1 MPDIPVGDAAE
12 NVVDWMRDNLA
23 TLFDVV
29 SEVMLWCVDI
39 ILRALTT
46 PDPLVITVLAAAL
59 ALWAR
64 GIGLAVFT
72 LAGMLLIQG
81 MQLWPEAMQTLA
93 VVVVASFLAVAVG
106 IPAGIWAARS
116 RAANHV
122 MRPVLDLMQTLP
134 AFVYLIP
141 AVFFFGIG
149 VVPGVVATFIFAIPP
164 AVRLTELGIG
174 QVDKEMV
181 EAATAFGATPA
192 QTLRQVQLPLAIPSI
207 MAGLNQVIMMSL
219 SMVVIAGLVG
229 AGGLG
234 SVVVNGISRLDI
246 GVGFEGGLAVVFLA
260 MYLDRVTGAFPR
272 ERSRRRT
279 RRTRAT
285 PVGAVE
291 PTPEPEPDPDPKP
304 AIAPTPTHA

>member
-1 MPDIPVGDAAE
+1 MRDIPVGDATE
-12 NVVDWMRDNLA
+12 QVVDWMRENLA
-23 TLFDVV
+23 PFFDAV
-29 SEVMLWCVDI
+29 SAVMLWCVDI
-39 ILRALTT
+39 ILQALTA
-46 PDPLVITVLAAAL
+46 PHPLVIAAAATGL

-64 GIGLAVFT
+64 GIGLAVFS
-72 LAGMLLIQG
+72 LAGLLLIQG
-81 MQLWPEAMQTLA
+81 MQLWTQAMETLA
-93 VVVVASFLAVAVG
+93 VVIVASMLAVAVG

-122 MRPVLDLMQTLP
+122 MRPILDLMQTLP

-149 VVPGVVATFIFAIPP
+149 LVPGVVATFIFAIPP
-164 AVRLTELGIG
+164 AVRLTELGIR

-192 QTLRQVQLPLAIPSI
+192 QTLRQVQLPLAVPSI

-234 SVVVNGISRLDI
+234 SVVVTGISRLDI

-272 ERSRRRT
+272 ERGRRRT
-279 RRTRAT
+279 RRTGVTKVAE
-285 PVGAVE
+285 PE
-291 PTPEPEPDPDPKP
+291 PTPDPQP
-304 AIAPTPTHA
+304 AAAPAQIHA

>member
-1 MPDIPVGDAAE
+1 MRDIPVGDATE
-12 NVVDWMRDNLA
+12 QVVDWMRENLA
-23 TLFDVV
+23 AFFDAI
-29 SEVMLWCVDI
+29 SAVMLWCVDI
-39 ILRALTT
+39 ILQALTA
-46 PDPLVITVLAAAL
+46 PHPLVVTAAAAAL

-72 LAGMLLIQG
+72 IAGMLLIQG
-81 MQLWPEAMQTLA
+81 MQLWTQAMESLA
-93 VVVVASFLAVAVG
+93 VVIVASILAVGVG
-106 IPAGIWAARS
+106 IPAGIWAARN
-116 RAANHV
+116 RAANHFL
-122 MRPVLDLMQTLP
+122 RPVLDLMQTLP

-149 VVPGVVATFIFAIPP
+149 LVPGVVATFIFAIPP
-164 AVRLTELGIG
+164 AVRLTELGIR

-181 EAATAFGATPA
+181 EAAAAFGATPN

-234 SVVVNGISRLDI
+234 SVVVTGISRLDI

-279 RRTRAT
+279 RRAPAGT
-285 PVGAVE
+285 PA
-291 PTPEPEPDPDPKP
+291 PAPEPAADPEPVAAP
-304 AIAPTPTHA
+304 AKTPA

>member
-1 MPDIPVGDAAE
+1 MRDIPVGDTTE
-12 NVVDWMRDNLA
+12 QVVDWMRENLA
-23 TLFDVV
+23 PLFDAV
-29 SEVMLWCVDI
+29 SSAMLWSVDI
-39 ILRALTT
+39 ILQALTA
-46 PDPLVITVLAAAL
+46 PHPLVITAGAAAL

-64 GIGLAVFT
+64 GIGLAVFSI
-72 LAGMLLIQG
+72 AGMLLIQG
-81 MQLWPEAMQTLA
+81 MQLWPQAMESLA
-93 VVVVASFLAVAVG
+93 VVVVASLLAVAVG

-116 RAANHV
+116 RTANHV
-122 MRPVLDLMQTLP
+122 LRPVLDLMQTLP

-149 VVPGVVATFIFAIPP
+149 LVPGVVATFIFAIPP
-164 AVRLTELGIG
+164 AVRLTELGIR

-234 SVVVNGISRLDI
+234 SVVVTGISRLDI

-279 RRTRAT
+279 RRTRAVQVT
-285 PVGAVE
+285 EPGPAPDSEPAAAPVH
-291 PTPEPEPDPDPKP
+291 
-304 AIAPTPTHA
+304 THV

>member
-1 MPDIPVGDAAE
+1 MGDIPVGDVTE
-12 NVVDWMRDNLA
+12 KIVDWMRLSWA
-23 TLFDVV
+23 PLFDGI
-29 SEVMLWCVDI
+29 SELMLWCVDV
-39 ILRALTT
+39 LLFVLTA
-46 PDPLVITVLAAAL
+46 PHPLVVTAAAVAL
-59 ALWAR
+59 AFWAR
-64 GIGLAVFT
+64 GIGLAVFS

-81 MQLWPEAMQTLA
+81 MQLWVPAMESLA
-93 VVVVASFLAVAVG
+93 VVLVASLFAIAVG
-106 IPAGIWAARS
+106 IPTGIWVARN
-116 RAANHV
+116 RVANHTV
-122 MRPVLDLMQTLP
+122 RPVLDLMQTLP

-149 VVPGVVATFIFAIPP
+149 VVPGVVSTFIFAIPP
-164 AVRLTELGIG
+164 AVRLTELGIR

-207 MAGLNQVIMMSL
+207 MTGLNQVIMLSL

-234 SVVVNGISRLDI
+234 SVVVTGISRLDL

-272 ERSRRRT
+272 ERKRGRRA
-279 RRTRAT
+279 RRGRAGV
-285 PVGAVE
+285 PADPE
-291 PTPEPEPDPDPKP
+291 PTPEVQEVAAP
-304 AIAPTPTHA
+304 APNRA